1 MVQIKSFTR
10 GVDNINEWIGE
21 KSSYLI
27 LVMIASIIYETF
39 VRYLFN
45 SPTVWVHETSSYI
58 FGVSLMLGGGYTF
71 LRRGHVNVDIVH
83 NRFSPRGKAILDIM
97 SSILLFSFASVLIW
111 KGADFAWN
119 SLRSFETSSTVWA
132 PPIYPIKLSI
142 PIGGALLFLQGLSKL
157 LNDISIAIKGGKAT

>member
-1 MVQIKSFTR
+1 MGQINSFIR

-27 LVMIASIIYETF
+27 LVMIASILYETF

-45 SPTVWVHETSSYI
+45 SPTVWVHETGSFI
-58 FGVSLMLGGGYTF
+58 FGVSLMLGGAYTF
-71 LRRGHVNVDIVH
+71 LHRGHVNVDIVH
-83 NRFSPRGKAILDIM
+83 NRFSPRRKAILDII

-111 KGADFAWN
+111 KGSDFAWN
-119 SLRSFETSSTVWA
+119 SLCSFETSSTVWA

-157 LNDISIAIKGGKAT
+157 LKDISIAIKGGEST